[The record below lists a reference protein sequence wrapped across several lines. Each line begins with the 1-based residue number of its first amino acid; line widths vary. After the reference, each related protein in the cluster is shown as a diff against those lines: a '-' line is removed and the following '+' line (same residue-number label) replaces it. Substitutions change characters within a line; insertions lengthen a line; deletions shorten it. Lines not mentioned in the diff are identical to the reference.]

1 MKIAIFTTF
10 RKMPESYSLV
20 NDVIDQIK
28 TLKKYGHNVVFYAQ
42 TGCEGRGIE
51 CEMKTLVPH
60 FKLEKNVVN
69 EKYKEILIKFIKD
82 ELSQYDVVITH
93 DLMYLQSY
101 ATHRAAIMESN
112 IDTKWIHWAHSGNRD
127 NLNIKMP
134 HAKYIYMNY
143 TDVSRW
149 AKSIGLDVDDVRVV
163 FNDKDPSLFFD
174 WHDITKQISEKI
186 DLFNRDI
193 IQTYP
198 LCSTRMD
205 SKGLDHVIRVFGA
218 LKKLNNKVLLIV
230 CNSNA
235 KNASDK
241 IKQKIELAKRHGLT
255 EDEIF
260 FTSTLSEE
268 TLRQVPRQVVRDL
281 MLISNIFIF
290 PTLSEV
296 CSNVLLEASMCKQ
309 LLVLNKSFPALFDF
323 GEEGKTCLGYPF
335 GSVIKADFS
344 YRQLGEYGYLAKT
357 IHQEL
362 LSSKPLQQQKKI
374 MRITNLDSI
383 YSNQLEV
390 LLNEDY

>member
-10 RKMPESYSLV
+10 RNMPETYSLV

-28 TLKKYGHNVVFYAQ
+28 TLKRYGHEVVFYAQ
-42 TGCEGRGIE
+42 EGCEGRGIE
-51 CEMKTLVPH
+51 CEMRTLVPH
-60 FKLEKNVVN
+60 FKLEKNVIN
-69 EKYKEILIKFIKD
+69 EKYKDILIKFIRE
-82 ELSQYDVVITH
+82 ELSQHDVVITH

-101 ATHRAAIMESN
+101 ATHRAAIIESG

-127 NLNIKMP
+127 ALNIKMP
-134 HAKYIYMNY
+134 HAKYVYMNY
-143 TDVSRW
+143 TDIARW
-149 AKSIGLDVDDVRVV
+149 TKSLGLEVDDERVV

-193 IQTYP
+193 MQVYP

-205 SKGLDHVIRVFGA
+205 IKGIDHVIRVFGA
-218 LKKLNNKVLLIV
+218 FKRLWNNVLLII

-235 KNASDK
+235 KKAGDK
-241 IKQKIELAKRHGLT
+241 IKQKLELAKSHGLT

-260 FTSTLSEE
+260 FTSTLSDE
-268 TLRQVPRQVVRDL
+268 TVKGVPRQVVRDL
-281 MLISNIFIF
+281 MLISNLFVF
-290 PTLSEV
+290 PSLSEV

-335 GSVIKADFS
+335 GSIIKADFS
-344 YRQLGEYGYLAKT
+344 YRRMGEYDYLAKT
-357 IHQEL
+357 IHQQL
-362 LSSKPLQQQKKI
+362 LTNKPLQQQMKI
-374 MRITNLDSI
+374 MRATNLDSI
-383 YSNQLEV
+383 YKNQLEP
-390 LLNEDY
+390 LLDEEY